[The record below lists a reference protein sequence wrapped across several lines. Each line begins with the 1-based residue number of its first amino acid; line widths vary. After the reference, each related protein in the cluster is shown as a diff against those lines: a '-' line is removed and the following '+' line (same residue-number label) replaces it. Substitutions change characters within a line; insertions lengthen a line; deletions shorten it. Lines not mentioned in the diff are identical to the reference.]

1 MQQLM
6 RHCLPSSQQLL
17 HFWDWGRQS
26 TLSPCAPPGSGDSL
40 PRLKMMLI
48 LCERPPK
55 TILHQTG
62 KIDSSRRTDDA
73 GARSTR
79 YLRYSSSG
87 KSTSAS
93 RLTSSMAAGAGV
105 FDMTTAAA
113 GERSGSKTE
122 AESGGWREAVR
133 GRGQASC
140 CSNPQAQSYPLGPPG
155 R

>member
-55 TILHQTG
+55 TILHQTS
-62 KIDSSRRTDDA
+62 KID
-73 GARSTR
+73 
-79 YLRYSSSG
+79 G
-87 KSTSAS
+87 KRVNAAHP
-93 RLTSSMAAGAGV
+93 LTLPKHVGTIEEGGV
-105 FDMTTAAA
+105 LMH
-113 GERSGSKTE
+113 
-122 AESGGWREAVR
+122 
-133 GRGQASC
+133 
-140 CSNPQAQSYPLGPPG
+140 
-155 R
+155 